1 MNEKPR
7 LYFIYSSNFLVVVEV
22 IVNFITKSLKG
33 LILSTIAVGLAV
45 IGITALVVV
54 IILNEDIKT
63 FNLVVDDA
71 ITHEREAV
79 EITILFKLQVQEWK
93 NVLLRGHNSENLDK
107 YWERFEDKHREIQRK
122 GLALSEYVTDENQR
136 DILDIFLRTHQQL
149 LEKYTLGKD
158 AYMRNGYDTAAGDAV
173 VSGIDREPA
182 KQLQNL
188 IKTYRGI
195 VNEHSTGILDHAA
208 SFLFFTKIM
217 IPVMCLLLFGC
228 ICLVIKYYFSQP
240 LNALMKSVTYFGES
254 DFSVPID
261 VSHNNELGIIARQL
275 DTAQSSLRELFT
287 TVKSTAEDVNDN
299 ALKIKS
305 NSSLINQGM
314 ESTNSRIE
322 QSATAV
328 TEMAS
333 TVQEVSRSA
342 SHAAESASRADDS
355 AHNGASLMDETI
367 KTIGALADEVSNTSG
382 VIAKLEDETKSI
394 GTVLDVI
401 RGIAEQTNLLA
412 LNAAIEAARAGEQG
426 RGFAVVADEV
436 RSLAQRTQESTA
448 EIQQIIETVQGSAK
462 DAVVAME
469 HGTEAT
475 KMCVDQANAAGK
487 SLKEIT
493 STVNDIHMMNT
504 QIATASEEQTT
515 VSEDISQN
523 INGISSFTSEIH
535 RSVGEF
541 EDLSQSL
548 VDLVN
553 KLGEATSVIR
563 V

>member
-1 MNEKPR
+1 MD
-7 LYFIYSSNFLVVVEV
+7 
-22 IVNFITKSLKG
+22 FITKSLKG
-33 LILSTIAVGLAV
+33 LILSAVAAGLLV
-45 IGITALVVV
+45 IGITAFVVSFILNDEIKEFNVVV
-54 IILNEDIKT
+54 N
-63 FNLVVDDA
+63 DA
-71 ITHEREAV
+71 ITHEREALQLA
-79 EITILFKLQVQEWK
+79 ILFKVQVQEWK
-93 NVLLRGHNSENLDK
+93 NVLLRGHNPDNLDK
-107 YWERFEDKHREIQRK
+107 YWGRFQEKHQEIQRK
-122 GLALSEYVTDENQR
+122 GSALTEYLDSDAQR
-136 DILDIFLRTHQQL
+136 RSLKEFLSTHERL
-149 LEKYTLGKD
+149 LEKYRLGKEE
-158 AYMRNGYDTAAGDAV
+158 YIRTGYDASAGDAV
-173 VSGIDREPA
+173 VSGIDRAPVQ
-182 KQLQNL
+182 QLIGLTDTFQS
-188 IKTYRGI
+188 I
-195 VNEHSTGILDHAA
+195 VNKRSGDILQHAE
-208 SFLFFTKIM
+208 SFFLFTEII
-217 IPVMCLLLFGC
+217 IPTTCLLLFGGLY
-228 ICLVIKYYFSQP
+228 LVIKYYFSQP
-240 LNALMKSVTYFGES
+240 LDRLMKSVTYFGEG

-261 VSHNNELGIIARQL
+261 TSNNNEIGIIAQQL
-275 DTAQSSLRELFT
+275 DTAQNSLRELFT
-287 TVKSTAEDVNDN
+287 TVKTAAEDVNDN

-305 NSSLINQGM
+305 NSSLISQGM

-333 TVQEVSRSA
+333 TVQEVSRNA
-342 SHAAESASRADDS
+342 SHAAESASRADDT
-355 AHNGASLMDETI
+355 AHNGANLMDETI
-367 KTIGALADEVSNTSG
+367 KTIGSLADEVRNTSA

-448 EIQQIIETVQGSAK
+448 EIQQIIETVQGGAK

-548 VDLVN
+548 VDLVD

>member
-1 MNEKPR
+1 M
-7 LYFIYSSNFLVVVEV
+7 ISGVVVV
-22 IVNFITKSLKG
+22 DFIAKSLKG
-33 LILSTIAVGLAV
+33 LILSAVAVGLSV
-45 IGITALVVV
+45 IGITALIV
-54 IILNEDIKT
+54 IFILNNDLKS
-63 FNLVVDDA
+63 FNEIVDDA
-71 ITHEREAV
+71 ITHEREVV
-79 EITILFKLQVQEWK
+79 ELTILFKLQVQEWK
-93 NVLLRGHNSENLDK
+93 NVLLRGHKPENMDK
-107 YWERFEDKHREIQRK
+107 YWGRFQEKHREIQRK
-122 GLALSEYVTDENQR
+122 GLALSKYMVNDNQR
-136 DILDIFLRTHQQL
+136 NILSSFLKTHENLFDQY
-149 LEKYTLGKD
+149 KAGRD
-158 AYMRNGYDTAAGDAV
+158 AFIRDGYDALSGDAV

-188 IKTYRGI
+188 IETFGVI
-195 VNEHSTGILDHAA
+195 VDKHSKYVFDHAS
-208 SFLFFTKIM
+208 SFLLFIKIA
-217 IPVMCLLLFGC
+217 IPSMCLFLFGFLYV
-228 ICLVIKYYFSQP
+228 IIKYYFSLP
-240 LNALMKSVTYFGES
+240 LAGLMKSVDSFGEGN
-254 DFSVPID
+254 FSVPID
-261 VSHNNELGIIARQL
+261 ISNSNEIGVIARQL
-275 DTAQSSLRELFT
+275 NTAQNSLQNLFS
-287 TVKSTAEDVNDN
+287 TVKSAADNVNAN
-299 ALKIKS
+299 ALKIQD
-305 NSSLINQGM
+305 NSAKINKGM
-314 ESTNSRIE
+314 EATNSRIE
-322 QSATAV
+322 QAATAV

-333 TVQEVSRSA
+333 TVQEVSRNA

-355 AHNGASLMDETI
+355 ANNGASLMNETI
-367 KTIGALADEVSNTSG
+367 KTIGSLADEVSNISG

-436 RSLAQRTQESTA
+436 RSLAQRTQESTS
-448 EIQQIIETVQGSAK
+448 EIQHIIETVQGGAK
-462 DAVVAME
+462 DAVIAMDR
-469 HGTEAT
+469 GTEAT

-487 SLKEIT
+487 SLQEIT

-504 QIATASEEQTT
+504 QIATASEEQTA

-553 KLGEATSVIR
+553 ELREATAVIR